1 MIGDI
6 SIGASFFGCIS
17 YCLED
22 KKDLTEEEKI
32 QLSLKD
38 GLQHTHR
45 AEILAYNNC
54 FGNKYELTEQLMDV
68 ARLSK
73 RTEKPVLH
81 LSLTLQPGEKLTRD
95 QLIEAAH
102 ELAKEFKVNNN
113 QYIIVE
119 HKDTERQHIHVIANR
134 VGYDGKAASTSNN
147 YQKMQT
153 LCRRLEKEY
162 KLKEVLSSRRFLL
175 KEQRLIPRHDSR
187 KEKMKRDIAQ
197 VLSQVKHYDEFA
209 KRMQA
214 LGYQIIKGRGI
225 TFVDDKKVRVKGSE
239 LGYSLMTIEKR
250 LQQNQTQELK
260 QKNISKTQKQNV
272 ERSSPNQQVIAANN
286 LLRRRIKERHQPPP
300 AEPSPLE
307 EMQKGI
313 SGIFSALLTPEHP
326 ENEEINYELLKEA
339 HKKKK
344 KIKRKL

>member
-6 SIGASFFGCIS
+6 SIGTSFFGCIS

-22 KKDLTEEEKI
+22 KRDLTEEEKRR
-32 QLSLKD
+32 LSLKD
-38 GLQHTHR
+38 GLQHKHR
-45 AEILAYNNC
+45 AEILAYNKC
-54 FGNKYELTEQLMDV
+54 FGNKHELTDQLMDV

-95 QLIEAAH
+95 QLIEAGH
-102 ELAKEFKVNNN
+102 ELVKAFKVDNN

-147 YQKMQT
+147 YQKMQM

-162 KLKEVLSSRRFLL
+162 KLKEVLSSRRFLS

-187 KEKMKRDIAQ
+187 KEKMKRDIEQ
-197 VLSQVKHYDEFA
+197 VLKQVKHYDEFA

-260 QKNISKTQKQNV
+260 QKNISRTQKQSV
-272 ERSSPNQQVIAANN
+272 EKSSPTQEVIAANN
-286 LLRRRIKERHQPPP
+286 TLRRRIKERHQPTP
-300 AEPSPLE
+300 AEQSPLE
-307 EMQKGI
+307 ELQKGI
-313 SGIFSALLTPEHP
+313 GGIISDLINPEYS
-326 ENEEINYELLKEA
+326 EKESINYELLKEA
-339 HKKKK
+339 HKRKKR
-344 KIKRKL
+344 RKPKW